1 MKGFCHVTASY
12 LRGNLGKVGF
22 CGRACSPCIM
32 LTVGENV
39 FGVPNN
45 ILWNKK
51 CCSMGTSRSVL
62 VTLSLWQSLALWGHY
77 EPLNKQETICVHTL
91 SGKFNLDNLQIWEKD
106 SIHSLWA
113 FFFPP
118 SSWLKLFQPFHSHG
132 VAQTCVHRALL
143 AQFSASSQWN
153 SVSCKPSRAP
163 FRITSLVSWVMEMW
177 SALMWEQYTTLLS
190 EV

>member
-1 MKGFCHVTASY
+1 
-12 LRGNLGKVGF
+12 
-22 CGRACSPCIM
+22 M

-118 SSWLKLFQPFHSHG
+118 QVGWSSSSLSTAMVWLKLVYTELSWRNSAPAASGTQSVVSRRELLLESHLWFPG
-132 VAQTCVHRALL
+132 WWRCDLHLCENNTQLCYQKYKLLEFCSGRKKIRTCTA
-143 AQFSASSQWN
+143 
-153 SVSCKPSRAP
+153 
-163 FRITSLVSWVMEMW
+163 FR
-177 SALMWEQYTTLLS
+177 LS
-190 EV
+190 FGEKNVGN